1 MQVSGNPNQDN
12 IQKQIRDRVSEW
24 KRLRKRH
31 FQLDKA
37 RSSSKTIGEMPP
49 GHIRQII
56 KAHADM
62 SHPKFAGQKR
72 LYIGALKYLPHA
84 VLKLIENMPMPWE
97 DLRYVRCLYH
107 TAGAITFIN
116 EVPRVI
122 PPHYIAQW
130 ATVWIAMRRE
140 KRDRSVFRRLRF
152 PPFDD
157 EEIPTDFVTMIDGVE
172 LSESVKLELD
182 PDEDH
187 DVYDW
192 FYDHLGLVPLSE
204 DKSFKL
210 GKVNGLSYKKWW
222 FPLSTMSTLFRLSRQ
237 LVGDYTDPNTEFL
250 FDLPSLFTSKA
261 LNETIPGGPRYEP
274 LFKDI
279 DPNEE
284 WNEFNDINKIIVRI
298 PITTE
303 HRVAYPFLYNNR
315 PRKVSVAPFHHPSSS
330 FIPLDSPELE
340 PFFIGNVYPIEF
352 QKLFLPQK
360 TTYKEP
366 LELDF
371 DPLFSE
377 LGDKVYTENT
387 FDTLSLF
394 WAPQPFNSRSGKTQR
409 AQDVPLLRNWYRRRS
424 PLEQKVKVRVSY
436 QKLLKNY
443 VLNRVHHR
451 KHFKVQRKKTLF
463 KILKASPYFYST
475 TLDWVEAGLQIITQG
490 FNMCNLLIRRHRLV
504 FLHLDY
510 NFNLKPIKT
519 LNTKERRK
527 SRFGNG
533 FHLIREFLKFVKMMV
548 DCQVKYRLGQIDAYE
563 LADALQYVFAHAGH
577 LTGLYR
583 YKYKIMHQVRACKD
597 LKHVIYSRFNMGAV
611 QNGPG
616 VGFWGPMW
624 RVWVF
629 FMRGMVPLMERWL
642 NSRISRE
649 YEGRVSKR
657 VTSNVTKQRI
667 ESHYDLELRASIMH
681 DILDVMPEG
690 IKQNKAHTVMAHLS
704 EAWRCWKAN
713 IPWKVPGINPTME
726 SLILRYV
733 KSKANWWVSNT
744 HYARERISREGTID
758 KAIIRKSTARL
769 TRLYFKK
776 QSDIQASYLKEGPYI
791 GTEESVIMLKAMSE
805 WLESRKFQVIPF
817 PPMQYK
823 HDTKMLVLAL
833 ESLRFGHDV
842 SMRMNQILRE
852 ELGLIEHAHDN
863 PHETLNR
870 VKRNLFSQRAF
881 REVKFDF
888 LDMYTR
894 LVPVYEVDALEK
906 ITDAYLD
913 QYLWYEADKRQL
925 FPNWVKPSDKE
936 PPQVLIYKWCQA
948 INNLT
953 QAWNTEEGQ
962 CTVMLEMTLENF
974 YEKADLTFLNYLLRL
989 VVDYNLADY
998 MTAKNNVKLYFK
1010 DMSLVNSYGLIHG
1023 LQFTS
1028 FIFHYMGLLVDLL
1041 FLGMRRAAD
1050 LAGPRQYPNDF
1061 LTFSSVD
1068 DESRHPIRF
1077 YQRYGKRVHI
1087 LFKFTESEARDLI
1100 KRFLSENPDPNN
1112 QNIVNY
1118 NNKKCWPRD
1127 ARMRLVKHDVNL
1139 GRAVFWLMQ
1148 NQVPRSIVTLDWD
1161 STFASVY
1168 SKDNPNL
1175 LFYMCGFEVR
1185 ILPKCRMEREDFT
1198 PMEGTWI
1205 LQDMRTQERTGY
1217 VFLRV
1222 SEKSILY
1229 FKNRTRQILLSSQA
1243 TTFAKVSNKWNTHII
1258 SFVSYYRE
1266 ALVSTPELLDIIVKS
1281 ENKVLTR
1288 VKLGLNS
1295 KMPQRFPPVVFYA
1308 PKEFGGLGLLS
1319 MGHILIPQSDLKW
1332 AQQTTIEATHF
1343 RAGMDHK
1350 EANFV
1355 PALYRYVQTWE
1366 GEITDSQ
1373 RVWSHY
1379 ASIRQEASLQK
1390 RQVSIED
1397 LDSLWD
1403 RGIPRIN
1410 TLFQKDRH
1418 TLAYDRGWRTRLYFK
1433 RYSLYKT
1440 NPFGWTH
1447 YRHDGKLWNLH
1458 DYRADVIQALG
1469 GVEGILSHSIFNATG
1484 YKRWEGLFWDC
1495 STGFE
1500 EAMKYRRLTNA
1511 QRQGLSQ
1518 VPNRR
1523 FTMWWSPTINRAN
1536 VYIGFQV
1543 QLDLTG
1549 IFMHGK
1555 IPTLKIS
1562 MIQLFRAHMWQKIHE
1577 SVAYDLVQ
1585 MLDNRQNEL
1594 QINTIIKQVIHPRK
1608 SYKMNA
1614 SCADIIMVSSDRWEV
1629 SDPTFIT
1636 DNKPN
1641 YSGFYSNRFWI
1652 DVQLRWGDYD
1662 SHDIERYTRGLFS
1675 AYTMDTKTLY
1685 PSETGVMV
1693 GIDLC
1698 YNTWTV
1704 YGTFF
1709 RGLQE
1714 VLMQAMK
1721 NVMSFNPSISVFR
1734 ERVRKS
1740 LQLYSSDPS
1749 EPALN
1754 SSNFGE
1760 LFGNKMTW
1768 LIDDT
1773 NTYRVKIHKSFEG
1786 NYVTTPVNGGVFI
1799 MNPGTGQLF
1808 LKIIHT
1814 GTWKQQKRL
1823 AQLAKWKAAEEITA
1837 LVRTLPH
1844 EEQPRQIICTRE
1856 LLLDP
1861 LQLHLAEF
1869 PNINVKG
1876 SDMYLPLPAFMK
1888 IPKLADVVI
1897 HSPEPKMVLFNLY
1910 DDWLSNVSPYTAFS
1924 RLMLVMRSLSVNKA
1938 KAWDILRPT
1947 ADIVI
1952 QPDHLWPTHSAEN
1965 WIKIELKL
1973 KDLVIEDYARKNSVP
1988 ANALT
1993 QSEIRDIIL
2002 GVQISPPSD
2011 ERQQLA
2017 AEESLN
2023 SLTAITTRTTTK
2035 TGENIVV
2042 QTLSN
2047 FEQTQYQSK
2056 SDWRKRAIKTAGLSI
2071 RTSRFTVPPDGIVDD
2086 ETTKTFIMPLNIMK
2100 KFVRISDPY
2109 VQVCAILFGQ
2119 IASDDDKIVE
2129 VHCFI
2134 IPPQTGNYDL
2144 VEFPKK
2150 LPTHPLLGGLQPV
2163 GWIHTCATDDTLMAP
2178 SDAITSS
2185 GITDK
2190 NSEVINDTYNFASIV
2205 ISYPPG
2211 SCIVRGFRLNEEGQK
2226 WSSQNRET
2234 KDRSIGFEDS
2244 FFDRIPII
2252 LTETYNGFFMVPQ
2265 GIEWNMNFQS
2275 LKLIDNKEYDVE
2287 LGQPL
2292 PFYDQRH
2299 RPNHFLKFVED
2310 LMTNDMSSID
2320 YENNFA

>member
-1 MQVSGNPNQDN
+1 MSELEAESLQAR
-12 IQKQIRDRVSEW
+12 ISEW
-24 KRLRKRH
+24 RSLRRKH

-37 RSSSKTIGEMPP
+37 RSSSKIGTQGEMPP
-49 GHIRQII
+49 GHVRQII

-72 LYIGALKYLPHA
+72 LYIGALKYAPHA
-84 VLKLIENMPMPWE
+84 VLKLLENMPMPWE
-97 DLRYVRCLYH
+97 ELRNVRCLYH
-107 TAGAITFIN
+107 TAGALTFVN

-122 PPHYIAQW
+122 PPHFIAQW
-130 ATVWIAMRRE
+130 ATCWIAMRRE
-140 KRDRSVFRRLRF
+140 KRDRSVFRRVRF

-157 EEIPTDFVTMIDGVE
+157 EEMPTDYVSMIDGIE
-172 LSESVKLELD
+172 PSESVKLELD
-182 PDEDH
+182 PDEDA

-204 DKSFKL
+204 EKDFNQ
-210 GKVNGLSYKKWW
+210 GKVNGLSYKRWW

-237 LVGDYTDPNTEFL
+237 LVGDFTDPNSKFL
-250 FDLPSLFTSKA
+250 FDIPALFTSKA

-274 LFKDI
+274 LYRDNNV
-279 DPNEE
+279 NEE
-284 WNEFNDINKIIVRI
+284 WNEFNDINKVIIRT

-315 PRKVSVAPFHHPSSS
+315 PRSVSVAPFHHPSSS
-330 FIPLDSPELE
+330 FVPLDSPDLQ
-340 PFFIGNVYPIEF
+340 PFLTDSVSPINF
-352 QKLFLPQK
+352 DKPLLPPPNSP
-360 TTYKEP
+360 YREP
-366 LELDF
+366 LEFDF
-371 DPLFSE
+371 DPLFTD
-377 LGDKVYTENT
+377 LGESVFTENT
-387 FDTLSLF
+387 YDTLSLF
-394 WAPQPFNSRSGKTQR
+394 WAPQPFNFRSGKTQR
-409 AQDVPLLRNWYRRRS
+409 AQDVPLLRNWYHRRS
-424 PLEQKVKVRVSY
+424 PLNQPVKVRVSY

-451 KHFKVQRKKTLF
+451 KQYKIRRKKSLF
-463 KILKASPYFYST
+463 KILRASPYFYST
-475 TLDWVEAGLQIITQG
+475 TLDWVEAGLQLITQG

-533 FHLIREFLKFVKMMV
+533 YHLAREFFKFIKLMV
-548 DCQVKYRLGQIDAYE
+548 DCHVKYRIGQIDAYE
-563 LADALQYVFAHAGH
+563 LADALQYVFSHAGH
-577 LTGLYR
+577 LTGMYR
-583 YKYKIMHQVRACKD
+583 YKYEVMHQIRTCKD

-611 QNGPG
+611 QGGPG

-629 FMRGMVPLMERWL
+629 YMRGMVPLLERWL
-642 NSRISRE
+642 NSRIARE

-657 VTSNVTKQRI
+657 VPTNVTKQRI
-667 ESHYDLELRASIMH
+667 ESHYDLELRASVMH
-681 DILDVMPEG
+681 DILDMMPEG
-690 IKQNKAHTVMAHLS
+690 IRNNKAHTVMAHLS

-713 IPWKVPGINPTME
+713 IPWKVPGINPAIE
-726 SLILRYV
+726 ALILRYV
-733 KSKANWWVSNT
+733 KAKASWWTSNT
-744 HYARERISREGTID
+744 HYQRERIAREGTID
-758 KAIIRKSTARL
+758 KAIIRKSTARI

-776 QSDIQASYLKEGPYI
+776 QSDIQASYLKEGPFI
-791 GTEESVIMLKAMSE
+791 GTEESVTMLKAMSE
-805 WLESRKFQVIPF
+805 WLESRKFQIIPF

-842 SMRMNQILRE
+842 SMRMNQTLRE

-870 VKRNLFSQRAF
+870 IKRNLFTQRAF

-888 LDMYTR
+888 IDHYTR
-894 LVPVYEVDALEK
+894 LMPVYDIDSIEK

-936 PPQVLIYKWCQA
+936 PPPVLIYKWCQA

-953 QAWNTEEGQ
+953 QAWNTDEGQ
-962 CTVMLEMTLENF
+962 CMVMLEMTLDNF
-974 YEKADLTFLNYLLRL
+974 YEKADLTFLNFMLRL
-989 VVDYNLADY
+989 VVDHNLADY
-998 MTAKNNVKLYFK
+998 MTAKNNVKLCFK
-1010 DMSLVNSYGLIHG
+1010 DMSHLNSYGLIHG

-1028 FIFHYMGLLVDLL
+1028 FIAQYMGLLVDLL
-1041 FLGMRRAAD
+1041 LLGMRRASE
-1050 LAGPRQYPNDF
+1050 LAGPPQFPNDF

-1068 DESRHPIRF
+1068 DEARHPIRF
-1077 YQRYGKRVHI
+1077 YQRYARRIHI
-1087 LFKFTESEARDLI
+1087 LFKFTEEEARDLI
-1100 KRFLSENPDPNN
+1100 KSFLSDNPDPNN

-1139 GRAVFWLMQ
+1139 GRATFWQMK
-1148 NQVPRSIVTLDWD
+1148 NQVPRSIVTLDW
-1161 STFASVY
+1161 SHTFASVY

-1175 LFYMCGFEVR
+1175 LFYMCGFEIR
-1185 ILPKCRMEREDFT
+1185 ILPKCRMEREDFK
-1198 PMEGTWI
+1198 PMDGTWI
-1205 LQDMRTQERTGY
+1205 LQDMTTQEMTGY

-1222 SEKSILY
+1222 AEKSIQY

-1243 TTFAKVSNKWNTHII
+1243 TTFAKVGNKWNTHII
-1258 SFVSYYRE
+1258 SLVAYFRE
-1266 ALVSTPELLDIIVKS
+1266 ALVATPELLEAIVKC

-1295 KMPQRFPPVVFYA
+1295 KMPQRFPPVVFYS

-1319 MGHILIPQSDLKW
+1319 MGHILIPQSDMKY
-1332 AQQTTIEATHF
+1332 AQQTTLDATHF

-1366 GEITDSQ
+1366 GEIADSQ
-1373 RVWSHY
+1373 RAWAHY
-1379 ASIRQEASLQK
+1379 ASIRREAALRN
-1390 RQVSIED
+1390 RQVNFED

-1410 TLFQKDRH
+1410 TIFQKDRH
-1418 TLAYDRGWRTRLYFK
+1418 TLAYDKGWRARLYFK
-1433 RYSLYKT
+1433 KYNLFKT

-1458 DYRADVIQALG
+1458 DYRSDVIQALG
-1469 GVEGILSHSIFNATG
+1469 GVEGILSHSIFKATG
-1484 YKRWEGLFWDC
+1484 YRRWEGLFWDN

-1500 EAMKYRRLTNA
+1500 EALKYRKLTNA

-1523 FTMWWSPTINRAN
+1523 FTLWWSPTINRAN

-1555 IPTLKIS
+1555 IPTLKVS

-1577 SVAYDLVQ
+1577 SVVMDLVQ
-1585 MLDNRQNEL
+1585 VLDNRQNEL
-1594 QINTIIKQVIHPRK
+1594 QIDTITKQVIHPRK
-1608 SYKMNA
+1608 SYKMNS
-1614 SCADIIMVSSDRWEV
+1614 SCADIIMIATDHWEV
-1629 SDPTFIT
+1629 SDPTFYSDT
-1636 DNKPN
+1636 SPN

-1675 AYTMDTKTLY
+1675 AYTTDTNTLY
-1685 PSETGVMV
+1685 PSETGIMV

-1698 YNTWTV
+1698 YNTFTV

-1714 VLMQAMK
+1714 VITQAMK
-1721 NVMSFNPSISVFR
+1721 NVMSFNSSISVLR

-1740 LQLYSSDPS
+1740 LQLFSSDPS

-1754 SSNFGE
+1754 TSNFGE

-1768 LIDDT
+1768 IIDDT

-1799 MNPGTGQLF
+1799 MNPGTGQVF
-1808 LKIIHT
+1808 LKVIHT
-1814 GTWKQQKRL
+1814 AAWKQQKRL
-1823 AQLAKWKAAEEITA
+1823 AQLAKWKAAEECLA
-1837 LVRTLPH
+1837 LVRTLPA

-1869 PNINVKG
+1869 PNITVKG
-1876 SDMYLPLPAFMK
+1876 SDMFLPIPHFMK

-1897 HSPEPKMVLFNLY
+1897 HSNEPKMFLFNLY
-1910 DDWLSNVSPYTAFS
+1910 DDWLNSVSPFTAFS
-1924 RLMLVMRSLSVNKA
+1924 RLMLILRSLGVNKT
-1938 KAWDILRPT
+1938 KAWDILRPSASILT
-1947 ADIVI
+1947 
-1952 QPDHLWPTHSAEN
+1952 QPDHLWPTHTPEE
-1965 WIKIELKL
+1965 WMKIELKL
-1973 KDLVIEDYARKNSVP
+1973 KDLVIDDYARKNSVP

-2002 GVQISPPSD
+2002 GVQIAPPSE

-2017 AEESLN
+2017 AEEDATSGLM
-2023 SLTAITTRTTTK
+2023 TAVTTRTTTK
-2035 TGENIVV
+2035 TGENVVV

-2047 FEQTQYQSK
+2047 YEQTQYQSK
-2056 SDWRKRAIKTAGLSI
+2056 SDWRKRAIQTANLAL
-2071 RTSRFTVPPDGIVDD
+2071 RTSRFSVPLDGVMEND
-2086 ETTKTFIMPLNIMK
+2086 ETLKTFILPLNTLK
-2100 KFVRISDPY
+2100 KFVEISDPY
-2109 VQVCAILFGQ
+2109 VQVAALLYGQ
-2119 IASDDDKIVE
+2119 YAPDNESIIE
-2129 VHCFI
+2129 IRCFI
-2134 IPPQTGNYDL
+2134 IPPQTGNYDR
-2144 VEFPKK
+2144 VDFSKT
-2150 LPTHPLLGGLQPV
+2150 LPSHPLLEGLFPV
-2163 GWIHTCATDDTLMAP
+2163 GWLHTCAIDENLMSPAE
-2178 SDAITSS
+2178 AITAAS
-2185 GITDK
+2185 ILDK
-2190 NSEVINDTYNFASIV
+2190 NKEVVNDSLNFTSIV

-2211 SCIVRGFRLNEEGQK
+2211 SCTIRAFRLTEDGLK
-2226 WSSQNRET
+2226 WGTQNRET
-2234 KDRSIGFEDS
+2234 KDRAIGFEDV
-2244 FFDRIPII
+2244 FFDKVPVV
-2252 LTETYNGFFMVPQ
+2252 LTETYNGFFMIPQ
-2265 GIEWNMNFQS
+2265 GIEWNLNFQS
-2275 LKLIDNKEYDVE
+2275 LKLLEHETYDVD
-2287 LGQPL
+2287 LGTPL
-2292 PFYDQRH
+2292 PFFDQRH

-2310 LMTNDMSSID
+2310 LIGEDAASID
-2320 YENNFA
+2320 IENNFA